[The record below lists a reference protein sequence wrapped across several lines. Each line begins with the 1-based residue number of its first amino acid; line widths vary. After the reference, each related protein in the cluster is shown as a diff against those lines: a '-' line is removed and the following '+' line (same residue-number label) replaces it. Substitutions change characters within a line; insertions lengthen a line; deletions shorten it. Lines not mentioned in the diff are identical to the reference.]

1 MDERERNKELIEK
14 YPFLMP
20 YNIWTGEPIE
30 DYFYEYTWLDDMPDG
45 WRNAFGLQMC
55 EDLKNA
61 LLEEGGEKLLSEYR
75 IDQIKEKFGYLR
87 WYDNWTT
94 KKVQDIIRK
103 YEDLSART
111 CISCGKPATKI
122 SRGWICPWCDDC
134 ASKKLEDYI
143 PISEFYDEK

>member
-1 MDERERNKELIEK
+1 MDKREYNKQLIEQ

-20 YNIWTGEPIE
+20 YNIWTGKPID
-30 DYFYEYTWLDDMPDG
+30 DYDYEYIWLDDMPDG

-55 EDLKNA
+55 EELKQA
-61 LLEEGGEKLLSEYR
+61 LLEEGGEKLLSEYK
-75 IDQIKEKFGYLR
+75 IIQIKEKFGYLR
-87 WYDNWTT
+87 WYDSWTT
-94 KKVQDIIRK
+94 NKVQDIVCK

-122 SRGWICPWCDDC
+122 SHGWICPWCDNC
-134 ASKKLEDYI
+134 ASEKLEDYI

>member
-1 MDERERNKELIEK
+1 MDEREYNKQLIEQ

-20 YNIWTGEPIE
+20 YNIWTGKPLENYSY
-30 DYFYEYTWLDDMPDG
+30 DFTWLDDMPNG
-45 WRNAFGLQMC
+45 WRKAFGLQMC
-55 EDLKNA
+55 EEIKQA
-61 LLEEGGEKLLSEYR
+61 LLEEGGEQLLNEYR

-94 KKVQDIIRK
+94 KKVQEVIRK

-111 CISCGKPATKI
+111 CINCGKPATKI

-134 ASKKLEDYI
+134 ASEKLEDYT

>member
-1 MDERERNKELIEK
+1 MNEREYNKQLIEQ

-20 YNIWTGEPIE
+20 YNVWTGKMLE
-30 DYFYEYTWLDDMPDG
+30 DYNYEYTWLDDMPDG

-55 EDLKNA
+55 EEIKQA
-61 LLEEGGEKLLSEYR
+61 LLEDGGEQLLNEYK

-94 KKVQDIIRK
+94 KKVQDIIYK
-103 YEDLSART
+103 YEDISART

-134 ASKKLEDYI
+134 ANENPEDYI